1 MRISRTLL
9 AVALVLTWVCLVATA
24 KDFTPEQS
32 AKITQLVGNL
42 LERGHYRQAPLDD
55 FMSGQFLKNY
65 LEALDYNHMI
75 FLQSDVDEF
84 TEKHS
89 KTLDDRTKAGDT
101 KPAYEIFDLYLKRLE
116 ERQQLVDRLLEE
128 KFDFSV
134 EETYQP
140 GRNKEP
146 WPKDAAETE
155 KLWRLRI
162 KGELLQDRLAKLT
175 AADKKKE
182 EQAKVVMAE
191 KVVAPDGLPV
201 GEARFETAD
210 GKSVKVV
217 PPKDTA
223 DSKDA
228 KPDTKPDTEPAKPY
242 DPSEAIKT
250 IHKRYQR
257 LLKNMREFDTE
268 EILGTYL
275 TALSHTYDP
284 HTDYMG
290 PTEVDNFEITNVKLK
305 LTGIG
310 ASLRFNDGY
319 TEVVQLIPGGPAD
332 VSKLLKPKDR
342 IIAVAQGTNEPV
354 DVIEMKLSKV
364 VSMIRGKPDTQVR
377 LTIIPASSLDGS
389 ERKEIT
395 FTRAEVKL
403 VELHAK
409 ARIIEHTNSAGGLT
423 RLGVLTLPEF
433 YEHAV
438 EDVEKLLKRL
448 KQEEV
453 SGLVLDLRRNGGGLL
468 HAAVGMTGSFIK
480 TGPVVQVKDFRK
492 HTQVLADEETD
503 VAYDGPLI
511 VLVSHMSASASE
523 IVAAALQ
530 DYGRALIVGDQT
542 THGKGTVQ
550 QLVSLNQLPHFRDF
564 PQFRDLPNPGKVK
577 LTVSKFYRVAGGTT
591 QKYGVTP
598 DLILPSVLDY
608 MDMGEASLPNALS
621 ADQTTPVP
629 FTKVNRIAP
638 ALEELRKR
646 SSERVRQSEE
656 FGHVNEDI
664 ERFKKQKEL
673 KTVSL
678 NEKTRLQE
686 KLDEKKRAEARK
698 QAMVARKKAS
708 EKIFELTLQTVE
720 KNEPA
725 PTLAQVRAKEN
736 DQLASTAITDPTDDA
751 LPEPDPAVDAHLD
764 ETLNILGDLI
774 ELLEKNQD
782 KPLADTSAPAGR

>member
-9 AVALVLTWVCLVATA
+9 AVALVLTWVCLISTA

-55 FMSGQFLKNY
+55 FMSEQFLKNY

-75 FLQSDVDEF
+75 FLQPDVDDL
-84 TEKHS
+84 TEKYS
-89 KTLDDRTKAGDT
+89 KSLDDRTKAGDT

-116 ERQQLVDRLLEE
+116 ERQQLADRLLEE
-128 KFDFSV
+128 KFDFSA

-146 WPKDAAETE
+146 WPKDTAEAE

-175 AADKKKE
+175 AANKKKDD
-182 EQAKVVMAE
+182 QAKAVSTDA
-191 KVVAPDGLPV
+191 KPA
-201 GEARFETAD
+201 ATAD
-210 GKSVKVV
+210 
-217 PPKDTA
+217 A
-223 DSKDA
+223 KDA
-228 KPDTKPDTEPAKPY
+228 KADAEPAKPY

-423 RLGVLTLPEF
+423 RLGVITLPEF

-468 HAAVGMTGSFIK
+468 HEAVGLTGSFIK

-492 HTQVLADEETD
+492 QTQILADEEAD

-511 VLVSHMSASASE
+511 VLASHMSASASE

-550 QLVSLNQLPHFRDF
+550 QLISLNQVAR
-564 PQFRDLPNPGKVK
+564 FRDLPNPGKVK

-598 DLILPSVLDY
+598 DIILPSVLDY

-638 ALEELRKR
+638 VLEEVRKR
-646 SSERVRQSEE
+646 SSERLRKSEE
-656 FGHVNEDI
+656 FGYVNEDI

-686 KLDEKKRAEARK
+686 KLEEKKRAEARK
-698 QAMVARKKAS
+698 QAMAARKKAS

-736 DQLASTAITDPTDDA
+736 DQLASTAITDPTEDA

-782 KPLADTSAPAGR
+782 KPLADTKPPAVR